1 MHSLTHR
8 TSPCFSLS
16 CSWRNALW
24 LNAMHRGKKWWIR
37 EFVPPY
43 IFPLNPDYVAAR
55 FLRSLRSNYNTI
67 VFPNRL
73 WTDCVGPLCWTS
85 VLDLCSQQSEF
96 FASVSITTMTMWYF
110 SRQTRDKLSSIFPA
124 LAGDHKVASQ
134 GFIRTRSVRAYLK
147 LTQGF
152 DLFLQQQQH
161 FYFLH

>member
-1 MHSLTHR
+1 MLLLASFGRSAAITIQ
-8 TSPCFSLS
+8 SFSQ
-16 CSWRNALW
+16 
-24 LNAMHRGKKWWIR
+24 
-37 EFVPPY
+37 
-43 IFPLNPDYVAAR
+43 
-55 FLRSLRSNYNTI
+55 
-67 VFPNRL
+67 
-73 WTDCVGPLCWTS
+73 TDCGPI

-96 FASVSITTMTMWYF
+96 HFSHQLASRQFMILHF
-110 SRQTRDKLSSIFPA
+110 SRKTRDKLSSIFPA